1 MPISAQLFAFVCC
14 FCYCP
19 YIKCI
24 SFNVSYSSQSSSKE
38 VLIISTN
45 KIVIIAGY
53 LNIYIFIQVIITSVG
68 LLTVIFLSSEETC
81 ETQETKE
88 TVQFACQHNLS
99 LTDVLVTRVSL
110 ALGGKQREVL
120 GTKLFCLALLF
131 VCQTLSNYY

>member
-1 MPISAQLFAFVCC
+1 M
-14 FCYCP
+14 
-19 YIKCI
+19 
-24 SFNVSYSSQSSSKE
+24 
-38 VLIISTN
+38 
-45 KIVIIAGY
+45 
-53 LNIYIFIQVIITSVG
+53 G

-99 LTDVLVTRVSL
+99 LTDDLVTRVSL

-131 VCQTLSNYY
+131 FVRPYLITIEVLLLLCLALKTEVRFTIIMYRYVVLMLLQSQ